1 MAARTSAVSCN
12 IDEHATPA
20 RGRFSGHGPAS
31 GSLDRMAPPDAKIV
45 ATNRQARREFEILDT
60 IEAGLVLQGSEVK
73 ALRTGKAQLAEAYA
87 RIHHGEV
94 WINSLHISQYEHSS
108 AAFGHD
114 SDRPK
119 KLLMHK
125 GEIVRLQA
133 QIDQKGLTLVPLSL
147 YFRDGRAKLEL
158 ALARRKRLVDKRQTI
173 AQREADR
180 EAQREMSRALRRR

>member
-1 MAARTSAVSCN
+1 
-12 IDEHATPA
+12 
-20 RGRFSGHGPAS
+20 
-31 GSLDRMAPPDAKIV
+31 MAPPDAKIV

-60 IEAGLVLQGSEVK
+60 IEAGIVLLGSEVK
-73 ALRTGKAQLAEAYA
+73 SLRTGKAQLAEAYA
-87 RIHHGEV
+87 RIHNGEV

-108 AAFGHD
+108 VAYGHD

-147 YFRDGRAKLEL
+147 YFRDSRAKLEL

-180 EAQREMSRALRRR
+180 EAQRAMSRGMRGR

>member
-1 MAARTSAVSCN
+1 
-12 IDEHATPA
+12 
-20 RGRFSGHGPAS
+20 
-31 GSLDRMAPPDAKIV
+31 MAPPDAKIV

-60 IEAGLVLQGSEVK
+60 IEAGIVLLGSEVK
-73 ALRTGKAQLAEAYA
+73 SLRTGKAQLAEAYA
-87 RIHHGEV
+87 RIHNGEV

-125 GEIVRLQA
+125 GEIIRLQA

-147 YFRDGRAKLEL
+147 YFRDSRAKLEL

-180 EAQREMSRALRRR
+180 EAQREMSRGLRGR

>member
-1 MAARTSAVSCN
+1 
-12 IDEHATPA
+12 
-20 RGRFSGHGPAS
+20 
-31 GSLDRMAPPDAKIV
+31 MAPPDAKIV

-87 RIHHGEV
+87 RIHNGEV

-108 AAFGHD
+108 AAFGHN

-125 GEIVRLQA
+125 GEITRLQA

-180 EAQREMSRALRRR
+180 EAQREMSRGLRGR

>member
-1 MAARTSAVSCN
+1 
-12 IDEHATPA
+12 
-20 RGRFSGHGPAS
+20 
-31 GSLDRMAPPDAKIV
+31 MAPPDAKIV

-60 IEAGLVLQGSEVK
+60 IEAGIVLLGSEVK
-73 ALRTGKAQLAEAYA
+73 SLRTGKAQLAESYA
-87 RIHHGEV
+87 RIHNGEV

-125 GEIVRLQA
+125 GEITRLQA

-147 YFRDGRAKLEL
+147 YFRDSRAKLEL

-180 EAQREMSRALRRR
+180 EAQREMSRGMRGR